1 VRGAASSLT
10 SGPKGLNT
18 EINSGNK
25 VKLFRR
31 ATIIATPVRR
41 PKYRE
46 GMKLDK
52 VRIEKPAVTVMAV

>member
-10 SGPKGLNT
+10 SGPKGLKMK
-18 EINSGNK
+18 INNGNK

-41 PKYRE
+41 PKYKE

-52 VRIEKPAVTVMAV
+52 VRMEKPAVTVMAV